1 MVQVAT
7 SLEIRG
13 DRLHFDGVD
22 VAQLA
27 QQVATPFFLFSARQ
41 IAANVDA
48 LRTAFTRRHAATEIF
63 YASKACSNMWFLD
76 AVRRRGINIE
86 VNAGGELTKAL
97 RAAFTPP
104 QIVFNGVAKT
114 IAEIDLAVDTGVRA
128 IIVDSLFELERVAEV
143 AARRRQ
149 RVNVALRIDVDVPTL
164 THPGLV
170 TAHGGKAGIDRD
182 DAPLAFARA
191 VASGWIDLR
200 GMHMH
205 IGSQI
210 TSVEPYVRAVETA
223 LDIIDAAEQVHD
235 IEIEHL
241 NAGGG
246 FAIAYRSAAVCQPS
260 DYFCST
266 LAADDYAEA
275 ICAVIERRKPRLT
288 LFLEPGRSIAGT
300 AAVLVTTIEN
310 EKTKGA
316 RDADGARVGDERWLT
331 VDAGFNTLLEHT
343 NYRWYYPAVVAT
355 RAGQPATTPFRLA
368 GPLCDGG
375 DVFAGDGDSPFR
387 HLPEGTTVGD
397 IVAFIDAGAYSLE
410 MMNPYNA
417 RPRAGAYAVV
427 GDDVCQIRVP
437 ESFEDM
443 IMHDVPPGAAAGS
456 RDRPAKRSLQ
466 SP

>member
-1 MVQVAT
+1 MVYVAT

-13 DRLHFDGVD
+13 DSLHFDGVD

-27 QQVATPFFLFSARQ
+27 EQVPTPFFLFSARQ
-41 IAANVDA
+41 IAANVDV
-48 LRTAFTRRHAATEIF
+48 LRTAFTRRHVATEIF

-76 AVRRRGINIE
+76 VVRRSGINIE

-97 RAAFTPP
+97 RAAFAPQ

-114 IAEIDLAVDTGVRA
+114 VAEIELAVETGVRA

-143 AARRRQ
+143 AARRR
-149 RVNVALRIDVDVPTL
+149 RRANVSLRIDVDVPTL

-182 DAPLAFARA
+182 DAPQAFARA
-191 VASGWIDLR
+191 AADGWIDLR

-210 TSVEPYVRAVETA
+210 TSVEPYERAVETA
-223 LDIIDAAEQVHD
+223 LDIIDAADETHG
-235 IEIEHL
+235 IELEHL

-246 FAIAYRSAAVCQPS
+246 FAIAYRSAAVCQPA

-275 ICAVIERRKPRLT
+275 ICAVVERRKPRLK

-300 AAVLVTTIEN
+300 AAVLVTRVEN

-316 RDADGARVGDERWLT
+316 RDASGTRVGDEHWLT

-387 HLPEGTTVGD
+387 HFPEGTTVGD
-397 IVAFIDAGAYSLE
+397 VIAFIDAGAYSLE

-417 RPRAGAYAVV
+417 RPRAAAYAVV
-427 GDDVCQIRVP
+427 GSDVRQIRAP
-437 ESFEDM
+437 ETFEDM
-443 IMHDVPPGAAAGS
+443 IMHDVLPGAAAGS
-456 RDRPAKRSLQ
+456 RDHPASRWTEF
-466 SP
+466 P